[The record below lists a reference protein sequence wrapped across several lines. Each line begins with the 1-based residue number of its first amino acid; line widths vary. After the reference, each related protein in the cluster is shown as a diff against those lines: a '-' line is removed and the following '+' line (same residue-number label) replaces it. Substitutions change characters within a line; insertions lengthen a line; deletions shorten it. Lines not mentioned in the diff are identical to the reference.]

1 MSGLTGT
8 TGADLPWTWGADQR
22 LCLRAMDCAR
32 TPSASRSD
40 FSPERIQA
48 LPLVSL
54 EHITHSILVL
64 RGRKLLLG
72 DLECRDHHARRC
84 PQSHPIG
91 HPRVDERPGS
101 RAAPECIH
109 RRSRREALTNGDT

>member
-8 TGADLPWTWGADQR
+8 TGADLPWAWGADQR

-32 TPSASRSD
+32 TPSASRSE

-48 LPLVSL
+48 LRLVSL
-54 EHITHSILVL
+54 EHITRSILVL

-72 DLECRDHHARRC
+72 EL
-84 PQSHPIG
+84 
-91 HPRVDERPGS
+91 
-101 RAAPECIH
+101 ECIH
-109 RRSRREALTNGDT
+109 HRSRREALTNGDT